1 MLYCDDFFDCAAK
14 IKIFAKILQPYTFPL
29 VSLDVEEKF
38 YPMRCWIV
46 NVDGWRIC
54 INYSET
60 IINDNLFKNLQI
72 FPMHLF
78 SLPFNISFKV
88 ASLIIGHNEITPVYY
103 SFIKDGKKIDSWTKM
118 TMSNGEETKIKK
130 NQVENIEYMGKK
142 IAVVTSF

>member
-1 MLYCDDFFDCAAK
+1 M
-14 IKIFAKILQPYTFPL
+14 
-29 VSLDVEEKF
+29 
-38 YPMRCWIV
+38 
-46 NVDGWRIC
+46 
-54 INYSET
+54 
-60 IINDNLFKNLQI
+60 
-72 FPMHLF
+72 
-78 SLPFNISFKV
+78 PFNISFKV